1 MYSLVLMMAL
11 SGSAEAPSFGGRGC
25 NGCNG
30 CNGCWASS
38 CNGCG
43 GSSCHGCNGCRGGFL
58 GGLFGKNKGCHGCN
72 GYSCHGCNGYSC
84 HGCNGYSGHSCNG
97 CHGAVHNGCCGGTVV
112 VPAGPVEP
120 KKEMKEPA
128 KEEKPE
134 GAAAAAPATLVVTLP
149 ADAKLTIDESATKA
163 TAAVRTFVTPTL
175 EAGKDFSYSLKAE
188 VVRNGQTLTATQNV
202 TVRAGQ
208 VSRITLEIPAPAGV
222 AAR

>member
-38 CNGCG
+38 CNGCSG
-43 GSSCHGCNGCRGGFL
+43 ASCHGCNGNSCHGCRGGFL
-58 GGLFGKNKGCHGCN
+58 GGLFGRHGCNGCN
-72 GYSCHGCNGYSC
+72 GYSCHGCNG
-84 HGCNGYSGHSCNG
+84 
-97 CHGAVHNGCCGGTVV
+97 CHGAAATGCCGGKVA
-112 VPAGPVEP
+112 PAAEP

-128 KEEKPE
+128 KEEKKPE
-134 GAAAAAPATLVVTLP
+134 GAAAAAPATLVVSLP
-149 ADAKLTIDESATKA
+149 ADAKLTIDESATQA

-202 TVRAGQ
+202 IVRAGQ

>member
-38 CNGCG
+38 CNGCCG
-43 GSSCHGCNGCRGGFL
+43 GYSCHGCSGSCNGCRGGFL

-72 GYSCHGCNGYSC
+72 GCNGCCGGYSC
-84 HGCNGYSGHSCNG
+84 HGCNG
-97 CHGAVHNGCCGGTVV
+97 CHGAVIHTGCCGGTVV
-112 VPAGPVEP
+112 APAAPAEP

-128 KEEKPE
+128 KEEKPAAP
-134 GAAAAAPATLVVTLP
+134 GAAAAAPATLVVSLP

-163 TAAVRTFVTPTL
+163 IDAVRTFVTPTL
-175 EAGKDFSYSLKAE
+175 EAGKDFTYSLKAE

>member
-11 SGSAEAPSFGGRGC
+11 SGSAEAPAFGKGC

-43 GSSCHGCNGCRGGFL
+43 GYSCNGCSGYSCHGCNGCRGGFL

-72 GYSCHGCNGYSC
+72 GCNGYSC
-84 HGCNGYSGHSCNG
+84 HGCTG
-97 CHGAVHNGCCGGTVV
+97 CCGGVVHTGCCGGTVV
-112 VPAGPVEP
+112 TPPAEP

-128 KEEKPE
+128 KEEKKE
-134 GAAAAAPATLVVTLP
+134 GAAAAAPATLVVSLP

-163 TAAVRTFVTPTL
+163 TDAVRTFVTPTL

>member
-11 SGSAEAPSFGGRGC
+11 SGSAEAPTFGK
-25 NGCNG
+25 GCNG

-38 CNGCG
+38 CNGCCG
-43 GSSCHGCNGCRGGFL
+43 GYSCHGCHGCCGGRGFL

-72 GYSCHGCNGYSC
+72 GCHGYSC
-84 HGCNGYSGHSCNG
+84 HGCSG
-97 CHGAVHNGCCGGTVV
+97 CHGAVYTGCCGGTVV
-112 VPAGPVEP
+112 APAAPAEP

-128 KEEKPE
+128 KEEKKE
-134 GAAAAAPATLVVTLP
+134 GAAAAAPATLVVSLP
-149 ADAKLTIDESATKA
+149 ADAKLTIDESATQA